1 MSKPK
6 NIRSASVLSMMTSS
20 KSPEGQ
26 FGFFYIFSD
35 IYSTWGMKIGQKMN
49 VKSIVKN
56 LLLCFLVLLVLGW
69 QPVFAQSQPPMEKGN
84 SYH

>member
-56 LLLCFLVLLVLGW
+56 RKCSGGIASNLQ
-69 QPVFAQSQPPMEKGN
+69 QPTVNQGFDL
-84 SYH
+84 